1 MKREKMNKRM
11 KTIVSALFALTTGV
25 LMAAD
30 AIPACADAKLATAGG
45 YDKKYVG
52 LLFDVFLTTPSN
64 ILANADQFAKHTPY
78 LDGVAIGIDALVAD
92 SSGNIVTAKHSHIMH
107 PTQRWTRD
115 AIKKHLPYL
124 KEIAKKPNLS
134 ESMLL
139 FWMTPSGHNRINWD
153 DDKGWANYAEN
164 MANVAWL
171 AKEAGLKGLM
181 LDPEEYAAQGGAFAQ
196 YIHCYKDP
204 SFRETAKLARQRGRE
219 VFSRVFKEFPD
230 AVILSLWCFKK
241 FGFWT
246 EEGRQPYPLNNV
258 DQSGE
263 LLHYFLNG
271 MIDVMPPEVRVVEGA
286 EAYSRSATDDFFLKQ
301 HVLSSTTVLP
311 LIAPENTAKFRSQ
324 FYMGNTHYLDMYR
337 TNANPASMWY
347 HGPVNGSRLEHMR
360 LNFEQS
366 LQTATKYVWLYGE
379 SSGKVFNWRDGHYA
393 KTATWEELAPGMT
406 ETIMMVKDP
415 LGLAARRK
423 AALAKEGKL
432 VNLAKDIKGFV
443 FERDPNRREFRQKDE
458 ERPSVKNVMPGEKFF
473 ITFKVSQTTRNFK
486 FIDGAAT
493 PRVYWK
499 KNGKI
504 APIDPVAIKMPD
516 EPVRERG
523 YWGFYPVEAEVV
535 VPKGAD
541 ELVLDLAAALAPDQR
556 VLYRS
561 IQINRLFEL
570 PEKFRKAKGGKWKF
584 DEKTNVL
591 TDGNWKLSAKLNK
604 KAGTLVVKG
613 DNAET
618 AGSGVLDLTGVKAD
632 TGYTVVGIGKL
643 NNILL
648 MTALY
653 APDVTGVYERGITG
667 CSNVADVAVGE
678 IKTHSSFV
686 TPVAKRIGRLKT
698 LGLIPA
704 QLGRNVPSVDYRNR
718 FVSYEGAPH
727 DIAVKGVKPGELYT
741 VGLSM
746 KRRGPGY
753 VFLYPRFR
761 GNGEKVKSNVVV
773 PQIVMTA
780 PREDDVWQ
788 SGEVVVRVPE
798 GADEIYID
806 VQAEI
811 TAGHTRIELKD
822 FKVYK
827 IGEPLPVWPEEAL
840 REKGWKRK

>member
-1 MKREKMNKRM
+1 MIRKVGRF
-11 KTIVSALFALTTGV
+11 TVALVAMTCGGAFAHEYPTPGGV
-25 LMAAD
+25 E
-30 AIPACADAKLATAGG
+30 
-45 YDKKYVG
+45 KKYVG
-52 LLFDVFLTTPSN
+52 LYFDVFNTTPSN
-64 ILANADQFAKHTPY
+64 ILANADQFAESTPY
-78 LDGVAIGIDALVAD
+78 LDGVAIGLNKIP
-92 SSGNIVTAKHSHIMH
+92 VTTPEGTVVTSAFYRIMH
-107 PTQRWTRD
+107 PTQRWTRE
-115 AIKKHLPYL
+115 AIGSQLPYL
-124 KEIAKKPNLS
+124 REIAKKPNLK

-139 FWMTPSGHNRINWD
+139 FWMTPHRGSRIDWA

-181 LDPEEYAAQGGAFAQ
+181 LDPEEYDAQGGYLAQ
-196 YIHCYKDP
+196 YLHTWKDP
-204 SFRETAKLARQRGRE
+204 SFSETAKLARQRGRE

-230 AVILSLWCFKK
+230 AVIWSLWCFHK
-241 FGFWT
+241 FAFWMDG
-246 EEGRQPYPLNNV
+246 GRQPYPVNNV

-263 LLHYFLNG
+263 LLHHYLNG
-271 MIDVMPPEVRVVEGA
+271 MLDVMPPSVRIVEGT
-286 EAYSRSATDDFFLKQ
+286 ESYRGSALNNSYMVDAFYGMSASMALT
-301 HVLSSTTVLP
+301 
-311 LIAPENTAKFRSQ
+311 APENFDKMRSQ
-324 FYMGNTHYLDMYR
+324 FYFSNTHYIDMYR
-337 TNANPASMWY
+337 KDAKPNCGWY
-347 HGPVNGSRLEHMR
+347 QGPVRGSRLEHLR
-360 LNFEQS
+360 INLEQS
-366 LQTATKYVWLYGE
+366 LHVATKYIWLYGE
-379 SSGKVFNWRDGHYA
+379 GNGKLFNWRNGHYA
-393 KTATWEELAPGMT
+393 KKKTWEEQIPGLT
-406 ETIMMVKDP
+406 ETIMLVKNP
-415 LGLAARRK
+415 LGFAAKRK
-423 AALAKEGKL
+423 AELAKEGKL

-443 FERDPNRREFRQKDE
+443 FERDPNKREFRQKDE
-458 ERPSVKNVMPGEKFF
+458 ERASVKNVIPGEKFF
-473 ITFKVSQTTRNFK
+473 IKFKVSQTTRNFA

-516 EPVRERG
+516 KPVRERG

-541 ELVLDLAAALAPDQR
+541 ELVLDLAAALVPDQR

-561 IQINRLFEL
+561 MQIDRLFEL
-570 PEKFRKAKGGKWKF
+570 SEKLRNAKGGKWKF

-618 AGSGVLDLTGVKAD
+618 VGSGVLDLTGVKAD

-643 NNILL
+643 NNILS

-667 CSNVADVAVGE
+667 CSNVADVVVGE

-704 QLGRNVPSVDYRNR
+704 QLGKKVPSVDYRNR